1 MVQDKVCRSLSFLPC
16 IVQFD
21 WLISDQLQDLLHI
34 YQFDCSVLFSL
45 IEKSSNKSTK
55 STSCFIFVFD
65 VSKKKF
71 NKKILKKAMV
81 GISRKIWW
89 KTWRLLSVP
98 NTFFSIWDFPCL
110 KLGIRD
116 FQAKSGQDSGLKVC
130 VGGGIPKTT
139 LGITGLHQISGRNY
153 RIEEPYWGPM

>member
-1 MVQDKVCRSLSFLPC
+1 MRFSMVQDKVCRSLSFLLC

-45 IEKSSNKSTK
+45 IEKSSKKSTK
-55 STSCFIFVFD
+55 STSCFIFFFD

-81 GISRKIWW
+81 GISRKI
-89 KTWRLLSVP
+89 
-98 NTFFSIWDFPCL
+98 
-110 KLGIRD
+110 
-116 FQAKSGQDSGLKVC
+116 
-130 VGGGIPKTT
+130 
-139 LGITGLHQISGRNY
+139 
-153 RIEEPYWGPM
+153 